1 MPANFTRRRDLFL
14 DSGFAD
20 PDRVIAVLGAE
31 VEALGLPAEWGTAAP
46 AGGVD
51 ALRRALAPRVERVP
65 PEQRRLARH
74 VPEFLSARSG
84 DLATAL
90 WLARAEHGDA
100 LDVPGFLLAVLDAL
114 LAAERERDGLAYA
127 RFMLDLRFDW
137 ERLYREPH
145 LAYGFTRAREPNPL
159 VWRLL
164 EELGARGV
172 RLRVLE
178 LGCGVGNDA
187 FGFLDS
193 AQVDGYAGVD
203 VSQDA
208 LAAFHARVERE
219 RPPVVPALVAGDFL
233 DVLERSPEQTA
244 GANVVYSYSSLHYF
258 SSGELSRIHAL
269 VRRLLLDSTS
279 GRAQGQPDEAA
290 PERAGAWGARL
301 HRAPQHE
308 SPQGQPDEAAPER
321 AGDRGAQLPRAPRQE
336 DGFFAFGI
344 KGAGSV
350 WEGQGIPLY
359 RPDVWV
365 NWDGQSRWFPSREA
379 LARQLDRAGFEIRFH
394 ELHEHW
400 GYSEHGRRDV
410 FHYVLCSPRA
420 GGS

>member
-14 DSGFAD
+14 DSGFGD
-20 PDRVIAVLGAE
+20 PDRVLATLEGE
-31 VEALGLPAEWGTAAP
+31 VRALGLPAEWGSAAP
-46 AGGVD
+46 PGAGD
-51 ALRRALAPRVERVP
+51 ALRAALAPRVARLP

-74 VPEFLSARSG
+74 VPEFVTARSG
-84 DLATAL
+84 DLASAL

-100 LDVPGFLLAVLDAL
+100 LDLPGFLLAVLDAL
-114 LAAERERDGLAYA
+114 LAAGRERDALAYA

-137 ERLYREPH
+137 GRLYREPH

-164 EELGARGV
+164 EELGARGA

-187 FGFLDS
+187 FGFLG
-193 AQVDGYAGVD
+193 APAVDGYVGVD

-208 LAAFHARVERE
+208 LAAFRARVERE
-219 RPPVVPALVAGDFL
+219 RPPVVPALVVGDFA
-233 DVLERSPEQTA
+233 DVLERPPEQAA
-244 GANVVYSYSSLHYF
+244 GANLVYSYSSLHYF

-269 VRRLLLDSTS
+269 VRRLLLTS
-279 GRAQGQPDEAA
+279 GGQ
-290 PERAGAWGARL
+290 
-301 HRAPQHE
+301 
-308 SPQGQPDEAAPER
+308 
-321 AGDRGAQLPRAPRQE
+321 
-336 DGFFAFGI
+336 GFFAFGI

-350 WEGQGIPLY
+350 WEGQGLPLY

-420 GGS
+420 GD

>member
-1 MPANFTRRRDLFL
+1 VNRRWPRRALAACAGSRLALSTGGMPANFTRRRDLFL
-14 DSGFAD
+14 DSGFVD
-20 PDRVIAVLGAE
+20 PDRVIAALGAE

-51 ALRRALAPRVERVP
+51 ALRGALAPRVERVP

-114 LAAERERDGLAYA
+114 LAAERERDALAYA

-193 AQVDGYAGVD
+193 AQVDGYVGVD

-233 DVLERSPEQTA
+233 DVLERPPEQAA

-279 GRAQGQPDEAA
+279 
-290 PERAGAWGARL
+290 
-301 HRAPQHE
+301 
-308 SPQGQPDEAAPER
+308 ER
-321 AGDRGAQLPRAPRQE
+321 AGDRGAQMPRAPRQE

-350 WEGQGIPLY
+350 WEGQGLPLY

>member
-14 DSGFAD
+14 DSGFVD
-20 PDRVIAVLGAE
+20 PDRVIAALGAE
-31 VEALGLPAEWGTAAP
+31 VEALGLPAEWGSAAP

-114 LAAERERDGLAYA
+114 LAAERERDALAYA

-193 AQVDGYAGVD
+193 AQVDGYVGVD

-233 DVLERSPEQTA
+233 DVLERPPEQAA

-279 GRAQGQPDEAA
+279 GRAQEQPDEAV
-290 PERAGAWGARL
+290 
-301 HRAPQHE
+301 
-308 SPQGQPDEAAPER
+308 PER

-350 WEGQGIPLY
+350 WEGQGLPLY

>member
-20 PDRVIAVLGAE
+20 PERVIAALGAE
-31 VEALGLPAEWGTAAP
+31 VEALGLPAEWGSAAP
-46 AGGVD
+46 AGGVA
-51 ALRRALAPRVERVP
+51 ALRLALAPRVERVP

-74 VPEFLSARSG
+74 VPEFVSLRSG

-114 LAAERERDGLAYA
+114 LGAERTRDALAYA

-164 EELGARGV
+164 EELGARAV

-178 LGCGVGNDA
+178 LGCGIGNDA
-187 FGFLDS
+187 FGFLES

-208 LAAFHARVERE
+208 LHAFQARVERE
-219 RPPVVPALVAGDFL
+219 RPPVLPALVAGDFL
-233 DVLERSPEQTA
+233 DVLERPPETAA

-269 VRRLLLDSTS
+269 VRRLLLT
-279 GRAQGQPDEAA
+279 GGGQ
-290 PERAGAWGARL
+290 R
-301 HRAPQHE
+301 
-308 SPQGQPDEAAPER
+308 
-321 AGDRGAQLPRAPRQE
+321 
-336 DGFFAFGI
+336 FFAFGM

-350 WEGQGIPLY
+350 WEGQGLPLY